1 MLDRGKTS
9 DRVAEIL
16 IARIVRGELRPGQR
30 LDLEALAGELS
41 VSRSPVREAVI
52 LLERDGLVDM
62 PFHRGAFV
70 GEIGRDA
77 VEEGFRLYALL
88 SGLTAHRAASKL
100 QEEQTRELAQ
110 ACARAIDSR
119 SPEVYERHARE
130 FRRVVNVATAGPH
143 LKSLLRT
150 FNGLVRGVSMLAIEA
165 DLEAEQ
171 QLLSAERDAL
181 SAGDAVASV
190 EAAVRHVMDT
200 GRRGVTALH
209 THGLFEDPT
218 SDDAPHQETQV
229 SVLSELV
236 VGLESA

>member
-16 IARIVRGELRPGQR
+16 IARIVRGDLRPGQR
-30 LDLEALAGELS
+30 LDLDALAVELR

-88 SGLTAHRAASKL
+88 SGLTAHRAAS
-100 QEEQTRELAQ
+100 QVDEERSQELART
-110 ACARAIDSR
+110 CEHAIASR

-130 FRRVVNVATAGPH
+130 FRRLVNVATAGPH
-143 LKSLLRT
+143 LRSLLRT

-171 QLLSAERDAL
+171 ELLAAECEQLN
-181 SAGDAVASV
+181 AGDAVGAV

-200 GRRGVTALH
+200 GRRGTIALH
-209 THGLFEDPT
+209 AHGLFEHPPP
-218 SDDAPHQETQV
+218 DDAPHPETHV
-229 SVLSELV
+229 SALSALV